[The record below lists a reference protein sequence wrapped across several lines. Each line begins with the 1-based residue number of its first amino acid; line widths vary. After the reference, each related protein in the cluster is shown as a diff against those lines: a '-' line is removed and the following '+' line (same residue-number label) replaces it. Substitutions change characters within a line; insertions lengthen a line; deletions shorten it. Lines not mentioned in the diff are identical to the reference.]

1 MLNLFLIKRWLFSSI
16 TPIGISLV
24 KMELRVFEAINVKI
38 VNIIWGLP
46 RRKGSFVITVA
57 RDQLLDLYGDRGWG
71 ERSGEI
77 FWAGLE
83 NCFFCNAGLSFYLW
97 FYAKCTCKQHLPSS
111 LLFISGKINDC
122 HSEYKITSLPG
133 VKSNLLLT
141 TIPPAKT
148 LICFCSGSPI
158 LGSKPSSS
166 EPWRSQLIWLSK
178 GSKGILIL
186 KVITELRSL
195 NT

>member
-57 RDQLLDLYGDRGWG
+57 RDQLLDLYRDSGWG

-77 FWAGLE
+77 FWVGLE

-133 VKSNLLLT
+133 VKSIT
-141 TIPPAKT
+141 TYNHTISKDSDLPLFRVSHLGILT
-148 LICFCSGSPI
+148 LI
-158 LGSKPSSS
+158 LWTLKKPTDLA
-166 EPWRSQLIWLSK
+166 Q
-178 GSKGILIL
+178 
-186 KVITELRSL
+186 
-195 NT
+195 